1 MSRYNIS
8 EAKSICFGYDM
19 ELRRLRYF
27 IAVAEEGHITRAA
40 ERLGMQQPPLSQQI
54 KAIERELDVQLF
66 RRKPRGVEL
75 TDAGRAFLHDALA
88 TLARLDRG
96 IETTRRTARGEQG
109 RICLGVTQTSPFH
122 PFVPRVIRAFREA
135 YPLVSITLE
144 EGNSNELVEH
154 LRNERIDAAFIR
166 TPPADAKGLVV
177 SALLE
182 EELVAALPEGHVQ
195 AQSDGR
201 GDAALPFKALAGE
214 TFVVWGRPQGM
225 GFYPT
230 VIAACHAAG
239 FNPRLAHEALRLAST
254 LNLVAVGLG
263 ISIVPASLQRI
274 KMDGVVYRRLRS
286 STRLTAPLLLVSR
299 RGDPSAVV
307 RHYCDLVKRA
317 AKEFSA
323 NGPECEVRRVRKR
336 KIILSSRAGS
346 PARSR

>member
-1 MSRYNIS
+1 
-8 EAKSICFGYDM
+8 M
-19 ELRRLRYF
+19 ELRHLRYF

-75 TDAGRAFLHDALA
+75 TDAGRAFLNDALA

-122 PFVPRVIRAFREA
+122 PFVPRVIRTFREA

-144 EGNSNELVEH
+144 EGDSYELIEH

-166 TPPADAKGLVV
+166 TPPADAEGLVI

-182 EELVAALPEGHVQ
+182 EEMVAALPAGHVL

-201 GDAALPFKALAGE
+201 ADTALPLKALAGE
-214 TFVVWGRPQGM
+214 TFIGWGRPPLM
-225 GFYPT
+225 GFHPP

-239 FNPRLAHEALRLAST
+239 FNPRLGHMAPRLAST

-263 ISIVPASLQRI
+263 ISIVPSSLRRVQ
-274 KMDGVVYRRLRS
+274 MDGLVYRRLKS
-286 STRLTAPLLLVSR
+286 PTRVKVPLMLASR
-299 RGDPSAVV
+299 RGDPSAVA
-307 RHYCDLVKRA
+307 RHYLDVVKRA
-317 AKEFSA
+317 AKNFLVDDS
-323 NGPECEVRRVRKR
+323 ECEIRRVRKQ

-346 PARSR
+346 KAGGRD